1 MITLRPRVIDPAR
14 SFDLAAEEY
23 EATRPSYPGEVL
35 DLLPVPSEATVLD
48 LGAGT
53 GKLTRVLAAR
63 YAHVIAVEP
72 LDGMR
77 GILERVVPEVEALPG
92 SAERIPLDD
101 ASVDAVFAAQAFH
114 WFDHDRAIPEIARV
128 LRPGGVLALVWNGP
142 DESRA
147 NPLPADYL
155 AYLDELRRE
164 RSTLDATAAGP
175 PARRCGDDVARRPAG
190 EKGPGLCHGT
200 AGNGYALL
208 EDVRSDPRR
217 AVARARPLLR
227 HRRARPAA
235 GSLLALH
242 RRHRRGALRAGVHRR
257 RPAVP
262 DPGRAVTTP
271 RRVAR

>member
-1 MITLRPRVIDPAR
+1 MIDPAR

-23 EATRPSYPGEVL
+23 ERTRPDYPEAVL
-35 DLLPVPSEATVLD
+35 DLLPVASDATVLD

-53 GKLTRVLAAR
+53 GKLTRVLARR

-77 GILERVVPEVEALPG
+77 GILERVVPEAEALPG

-142 DESRA
+142 DESRS

-164 RSTLDATAAGP
+164 RSTFDESTAL
-175 PARRCGDDVARRPAG
+175 ARPDRA
-190 EKGPGLCHGT
+190 
-200 AGNGYALL
+200 
-208 EDVRSDPRR
+208 R
-217 AVARARPLLR
+217 AVRRGARGRGAARPRARPC
-227 HRRARPAA
+227 
-235 GSLLALH
+235 GSS
-242 RRHRRGALRAGVHRR
+242 RQRALRQLDREP
-257 RPAVP
+257 RP
-262 DPGRAVTTP
+262 R
-271 RRVAR
+271 